1 MDDQEVS
8 AQQKPTFQSDVMT
21 LRLVTQKQ
29 TRYANLYLQF
39 VVPLFLGWVINIVKL
54 YEAILIRS

>member
-39 VVPLFLGWVINIVKL
+39 VVTHFLGWVINMKQF
-54 YEAILIRS
+54 

>member
-1 MDDQEVS
+1 MDDEEVS
-8 AQQKPTFQSDVMT
+8 AEQKPTFQSDVMT

-39 VVPLFLGWVINIVKL
+39 VVPHFLGWVINIVKL
-54 YEAILIRS
+54 

>member
-29 TRYANLYLQF
+29 TRYANLF
-39 VVPLFLGWVINIVKL
+39 VVPHFLGWVINIAKL